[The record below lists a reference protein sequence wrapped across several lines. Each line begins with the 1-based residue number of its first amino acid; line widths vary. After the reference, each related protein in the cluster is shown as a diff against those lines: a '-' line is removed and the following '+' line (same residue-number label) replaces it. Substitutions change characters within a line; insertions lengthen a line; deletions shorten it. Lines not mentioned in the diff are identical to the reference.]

1 MARQIKIR
9 DIEKYHRESVELAV
23 KLTTLEWEKRVI
35 RATPVFNRSN
45 YSQEELDAMPK
56 LFRDSILEHRG
67 GLLRESWRSNIR
79 PLLGEIINP
88 VEYAEP
94 VCYGTNLPPSWG
106 GKFRTRQDTIQGF
119 PDLIGKELESY
130 PAKIL
135 RRR

>member
-9 DIEKYHRESVELAV
+9 DIDKYHRESVELAV
-23 KLTTLEWEKRVI
+23 KATTLEWEKRCKE
-35 RATPVFNRSN
+35 ATPVDTGN
-45 YSQEELDAMPK
+45 
-56 LFRDSILEHRG
+56 
-67 GLLRESWRSNIR
+67 LRNGWRSNIR
-79 PLLGEIINP
+79 PLLGEIVNP

-106 GKFRTRQDTIQGF
+106 GEFRTRQNTIQGF
-119 PDLIGKELESY
+119 PDLIGKDLESF